1 MPMNEQEG
9 SMADVEHYKA
19 MEAAL
24 RERGVRITR
33 QRQAILSVLAEA
45 RDHPDAN
52 ELLIRASAID
62 PSVSLSTIY
71 RTLTVLEENGVVQRL
86 NFEGVPAMFETT
98 DAPHHDHI
106 IDIETGDAIEFL
118 PDKIEKLQAKIA
130 SELGYEIVHHR
141 LDLYAKRLKKTN

>member
-1 MPMNEQEG
+1 
-9 SMADVEHYKA
+9 MADVEHYKA

-33 QRQAILSVLAEA
+33 QRQAILSVLSEA

-86 NFEGVPAMFETT
+86 NFEGVPAKFETT

-106 IDIETGDAIEFL
+106 IDVETGDVIEFRS
-118 PDKIEKLQAKIA
+118 DKIEKLQAEIA
-130 SELGYEIVHHR
+130 AELGYEIVHHR
-141 LDLYAKRLKKTN
+141 LDLYAKRLGKTK

>member
-1 MPMNEQEG
+1 MNEQEG
-9 SMADVEHYKA
+9 TMANVEHYKA
-19 MEAAL
+19 MESAL

-45 RDHPDAN
+45 EDHPDAN
-52 ELLIRASAID
+52 ELLVRASAID

-86 NFEGVPAMFETT
+86 NFEGVPAKFETT

-106 IDIETGDAIEFL
+106 IDIETGDVIEFRS
-118 PDKIEKLQAKIA
+118 DKIEKLQAEIA
-130 SELGYEIVHHR
+130 AELGYEIVHHR
-141 LDLYAKRLKKTN
+141 LDLYAKRLNKTN

>member
-52 ELLIRASAID
+52 ELLIRASASD

-86 NFEGVPAMFETT
+86 NFEGAPAKFETT

-106 IDIETGDAIEFL
+106 IDIETG
-118 PDKIEKLQAKIA
+118 AKIA
-130 SELGYEIVHHR
+130 SEL
-141 LDLYAKRLKKTN
+141 